1 MKAIKK
7 FIEILFD
14 KTVELITVLV
24 VLILMMLPAVIYMGL
39 VIFEVI
45 TIKPIAL
52 TIMIGLSVIWALSVI
67 EMCERI

>member
-67 EMCERI
+67 EMYERI